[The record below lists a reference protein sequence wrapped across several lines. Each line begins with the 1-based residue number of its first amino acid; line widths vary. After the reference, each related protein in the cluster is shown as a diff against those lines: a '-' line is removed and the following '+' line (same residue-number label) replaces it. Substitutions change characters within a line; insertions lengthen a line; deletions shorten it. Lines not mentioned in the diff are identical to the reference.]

1 MQSTQSLEISKQQL
15 QSLKVDASFLPFFA
29 EVSNCSG
36 KKLSAILVRLTEQG
50 TQIICIGRN
59 GIQGVKK
66 CTEKCKWCKK
76 QMQRIIKPSQKV
88 NECICKHAEA
98 NLFGKL
104 TKEQT
109 KRSGEKWV
117 IILPFSP
124 CMVCAKTVDREEN

>member
-1 MQSTQSLEISKQQL
+1 
-15 QSLKVDASFLPFFA
+15 
-29 EVSNCSG
+29 
-36 KKLSAILVRLTEQG
+36 
-50 TQIICIGRN
+50 
-59 GIQGVKK
+59 
-66 CTEKCKWCKK
+66 
-76 QMQRIIKPSQKV
+76 MQRIIKPSQKV

-124 CMVCAKTVDREEN
+124 CMACAKLLIEKKINYVIILTFSKQHPNYVDPIPEFDKNLPFLRKNGITVVKI